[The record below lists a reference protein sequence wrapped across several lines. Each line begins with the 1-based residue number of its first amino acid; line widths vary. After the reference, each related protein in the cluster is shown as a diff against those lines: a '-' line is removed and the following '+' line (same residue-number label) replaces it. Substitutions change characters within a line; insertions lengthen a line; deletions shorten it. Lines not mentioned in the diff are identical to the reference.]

1 MKEKHPDWDKV
12 IPLTP
17 EFMAES
23 LGNLKYD
30 ELATFLKLLSEKIEN
45 DGDKD
50 GARGREKLAK
60 ALHSA
65 AANIDQA
72 ADDIYHAWDICKPF
86 MK

>member
-1 MKEKHPDWDKV
+1 MEEKHPDWDKV

-30 ELATFLKLLSEKIEN
+30 ELAAFLKLLSEKIEH

-50 GARGREKLAK
+50 AARGREQLAK
-60 ALHSA
+60 ALHDA
-65 AANIDQA
+65 ASNIDQA
-72 ADDIYHAWDICKPF
+72 ADDITAAWVICKPY